1 MKFIKCLQIWL
12 LLPVS
17 AAAIFLAGFAL
28 EDLRFKRINDA
39 LNKYTYLFPQQ
50 KVYLHIDKKVY
61 RGGDDLWIKAYLL
74 NGLDHLPDTFSTN
87 LYVEIMS
94 PGQTRVQIKRLQILN
109 GFGIGDFHLSDT
121 LPEGLYQI
129 RAFTAWMKNFDADF
143 YFKRNFQVMNPGYTK
158 LISPKQA
165 RVNKKTL
172 SKMSDTEHNDVDL
185 QFMPEGGYLVSGLES
200 VVGFK
205 AVNKRGKGV
214 DIEGE
219 IRDNKG
225 KKVTEF
231 KTFYKG
237 IGTFRLTPVK
247 GLKYY
252 AVAKTDNKVI
262 KIPLPE
268 PLDFGVVMHT
278 ENTPDQVV
286 VHFASNRH
294 SSDPAAND
302 LIVVGQI
309 GGRIYY
315 SKIVRLDQGKAVLE
329 MPRNIFPSGIMQI
342 TAFSGRGTPLA
353 ERLVFINM
361 LGSMKIN
368 CTIVDS
374 ASENGNKVLVKF
386 LVTDRTNK
394 PLPANLS
401 MAVLK
406 ENDDETEV
414 NRDNIVSNLLL
425 VSDLKG
431 YIEDPLD
438 YFASNGENNEIKLDN
453 LMLTQGWRRF
463 EWKDVLAGEY
473 PEIKY
478 KEEKGITVSGR
489 ITRDFFNLPLERCK
503 VQLSIMDQY
512 NDVFTKYSGENGVFE
527 FDGMVY
533 FDTISVKIEAWRPS
547 GRRNLVIQLPE
558 YEEDKVVGHQGD
570 YTLTTYSDRD
580 KKEHR
585 KKMYAENL
593 KLYKKEKAEEEE
605 QRKNS
610 VQGLYGEPDFVL
622 YNKDFHMVNGNI
634 LDVMKG
640 RVPGVMITGNNVV
653 IRGLNTLFGSS
664 QPLYL
669 VDGVPVMDVNAVT
682 SIPLQDIERVEV
694 LKGPKTSFYGA
705 RGANGVIAVYT
716 KRGEFLIR
724 GKIEFDMLGYNTPR
738 VFYQPKYEPG
748 KEPPNNYTIAWIP
761 VIRTDSNGRGKAE
774 FDKPA
779 IKGKYR
785 FDIQGVSYS
794 GHAGFSETVID
805 AE

>member
-1 MKFIKCLQIWL
+1 

-74 NGLDHLPDTFSTN
+74 NGTDHLPDTLSTN
-87 LYVEIMS
+87 LYIEIMS

-109 GFGIGDFHLSDT
+109 GFGVGDFHLSDT

-143 YFKRNFQVMNPGYTK
+143 YYKRNFQVMNPEYTK
-158 LISPKQA
+158 LISPKEA
-165 RVNKKTL
+165 RENKKDL
-172 SKMSDTEHNDVDL
+172 RKMFGTDYTGVDL
-185 QFMPEGGYLVSGLES
+185 QFMPEGGYLVNGLES

-205 AVNKRGKGV
+205 AVNKPGKGV

-219 IRDNKG
+219 IRDSKG
-225 KKVTEF
+225 KKVTDF
-231 KTFYKG
+231 KTLYKG

-247 GLKYY
+247 GMKYF
-252 AVAKTDNKVI
+252 AVAKTGNKEI
-262 KIPLPE
+262 KVPLPE
-268 PLDFGVVMHT
+268 PLDYGVVMHT
-278 ENTPDQVV
+278 ENTPDHVV
-286 VHFASNRH
+286 VHFVSNRQ
-294 SSDPAAND
+294 SNDPAAND

-315 SKIVRLDQGKAVLE
+315 SKTVRLDQGNAALE
-329 MPRNIFPSGIMQI
+329 IPRNVFPSGVMQI

-361 LGSMKIN
+361 LGSMKISY
-368 CTIVDS
+368 TIADS
-374 ASENGNKVLVKF
+374 VSENGNKVLVKF

-406 ENDDETEV
+406 VNDDETEV
-414 NRDNIVSNLLL
+414 NRDNILSNLLL

-438 YFASNGENNEIKLDN
+438 YFMNPGESNDVKLDN

-527 FDGMVY
+527 FDSMVY

-558 YEEDKVVGHQGD
+558 YEEDKVVGHLGD

-593 KLYKKEKAEEEE
+593 QLYKKEKAEEAE

-610 VQGLYGEPDFVL
+610 LQGIYGEPDFVL

-669 VDGVPVMDVNAVT
+669 VDGAPVMDVNAVT

-738 VFYQPKYEPG
+738 VFYQPKYEPD
-748 KEPPNNYTIAWIP
+748 KEPPYNYTIAWIP
-761 VIRTDSNGRGKAE
+761 VIRTDSTGRGRAE

-779 IKGKYR
+779 INGKYH
-785 FDIQGVSYS
+785 FDVQGVSYS

-805 AE
+805 AQ